1 MSNECQI
8 TNSIINLAFGFDLKF
23 GFCHLDFDILNPTQR
38 ARLDMDFT
46 NEIKFDENGLM
57 PVIIQD
63 WKNNQVLMLAYM
75 NAEALQMTVK
85 SGKTHFWSRS
95 RKQFWLKGG
104 SSGHTQ
110 EVQEIFFDCDSDTIL
125 MKVEQKVAACHEG
138 YRSCFFRKLEN
149 DTLVVVEEKIFNE
162 SEVYGRKK

>member
-1 MSNECQI
+1 
-8 TNSIINLAFGFDLKF
+8 
-23 GFCHLDFDILNPTQR
+23 
-38 ARLDMDFT
+38 MDFT
-46 NEIKFDENGLM
+46 NEIKFDENGLV

-75 NAEALQMTVK
+75 NAEAVRMTVK

-95 RKQFWLKGG
+95 RKQFWLKGE

-110 EVQEIFFDCDSDTIL
+110 AVKEIFFDCDSDTIL

-149 DTLVVVEEKIFNE
+149 DNLVVVEGKIFDE
-162 SEVYGRKK
+162 SKVYGGKK

>member
-1 MSNECQI
+1 
-8 TNSIINLAFGFDLKF
+8 
-23 GFCHLDFDILNPTQR
+23 
-38 ARLDMDFT
+38 MDFT
-46 NEIKFDENGLM
+46 NEVKFDENGLV

-75 NAEALQMTVK
+75 NVEALRITVN

-95 RKQFWLKGG
+95 RKQFWLKGE

-110 EVQEIFFDCDSDTIL
+110 EVKEVFFDCDSDTIL

-138 YRSCFFRKLEN
+138 YRSCFFRKLEDDN
-149 DTLVVVEEKIFNE
+149 LVVVEKKIFDE
-162 SEVYGRKK
+162 SKVYGGKK

>member
-1 MSNECQI
+1 MNFVNEV
-8 TNSIINLAFGFDLKF
+8 
-23 GFCHLDFDILNPTQR
+23 
-38 ARLDMDFT
+38 
-46 NEIKFDENGLM
+46 KFDEHGLV

-75 NAEALQMTVK
+75 NAEALRMTVK

-95 RKQFWLKGG
+95 RKQFWLKGE

-110 EVQEIFFDCDSDTIL
+110 EVKEIFFDCDSDTIL

>member
-1 MSNECQI
+1 
-8 TNSIINLAFGFDLKF
+8 
-23 GFCHLDFDILNPTQR
+23 
-38 ARLDMDFT
+38 MDFT
-46 NEIKFDENGLM
+46 NEVKFDENGLV

-75 NAEALQMTVK
+75 NAEALRMTVK

-95 RKQFWLKGG
+95 RKQFWLKGE

-110 EVQEIFFDCDSDTIL
+110 EVKEIFFDCDSDTIL

-149 DTLVVVEEKIFNE
+149 DNLVVVEGKIFDE
-162 SEVYGRKK
+162 SKVYGGKK

>member
-1 MSNECQI
+1 
-8 TNSIINLAFGFDLKF
+8 
-23 GFCHLDFDILNPTQR
+23 
-38 ARLDMDFT
+38 MDFT
-46 NEIKFDENGLM
+46 NEVKFDENGLV

-75 NAEALQMTVK
+75 NAEALRMTVN

-95 RKQFWLKGG
+95 RKQFWLKGE

-110 EVQEIFFDCDSDTIL
+110 EVKEIFFDCDSDTIL

-138 YRSCFFRKLEN
+138 YRSCFFRKLEY

-162 SEVYGRKK
+162 SEVYGGKK

>member
-1 MSNECQI
+1 
-8 TNSIINLAFGFDLKF
+8 
-23 GFCHLDFDILNPTQR
+23 
-38 ARLDMDFT
+38 MDFT
-46 NEIKFDENGLM
+46 NEVKFDENGLV

-75 NAEALQMTVK
+75 NAEALRMTVK

-95 RKQFWLKGG
+95 RKQFWLKGE

-110 EVQEIFFDCDSDTIL
+110 EVKEVFFDCDSDTIL

-149 DTLVVVEEKIFNE
+149 DTLAVVEEKIFNK
-162 SEVYGRKK
+162 SEVYGGKK

>member
-1 MSNECQI
+1 
-8 TNSIINLAFGFDLKF
+8 
-23 GFCHLDFDILNPTQR
+23 
-38 ARLDMDFT
+38 MDFT
-46 NEIKFDENGLM
+46 SEVKFDENGLV

-75 NAEALQMTVK
+75 NAEALRMTVK

-95 RKQFWLKGG
+95 RKQFWLKGE

-110 EVQEIFFDCDSDTIL
+110 EVKEIFFDCDSDTIL

-162 SEVYGRKK
+162 SEVYGGKK

>member
-1 MSNECQI
+1 
-8 TNSIINLAFGFDLKF
+8 
-23 GFCHLDFDILNPTQR
+23 
-38 ARLDMDFT
+38 MDFT
-46 NEIKFDENGLM
+46 NEVKFDENGLV

-75 NAEALQMTVK
+75 NAEALRMTVN

-95 RKQFWLKGG
+95 RKQFWLKGE

-110 EVQEIFFDCDSDTIL
+110 EVKEIFFDCDSDTIL
-125 MKVEQKVAACHEG
+125 MKIEQKVAACHEG

-162 SEVYGRKK
+162 SEVYGGKK

>member
-1 MSNECQI
+1 
-8 TNSIINLAFGFDLKF
+8 
-23 GFCHLDFDILNPTQR
+23 
-38 ARLDMDFT
+38 MDFT
-46 NEIKFDENGLM
+46 NEIKFDENGLV

-63 WKNNQVLMLAYM
+63 WKNSQVLMLAYM
-75 NAEALQMTVK
+75 NADALRMTVN

-95 RKQFWLKGG
+95 RKQFWLKGE

-110 EVQEIFFDCDSDTIL
+110 EVKEIFFDCDSDTIL

-149 DTLVVVEEKIFNE
+149 DNLVVVEGKIFDE
-162 SEVYGRKK
+162 SKVYGGKK

>member
-1 MSNECQI
+1 
-8 TNSIINLAFGFDLKF
+8 
-23 GFCHLDFDILNPTQR
+23 
-38 ARLDMDFT
+38 MDFT
-46 NEIKFDENGLM
+46 NEIKFDENGLV

-63 WKNNQVLMLAYM
+63 WKNSQVLMLAYM
-75 NAEALQMTVK
+75 NAEALRMTVN

-95 RKQFWLKGG
+95 RKQFWLKGEN
-104 SSGHTQ
+104 SGHTQ
-110 EVQEIFFDCDSDTIL
+110 EVKEIFFDCDSDTIL

-162 SEVYGRKK
+162 SEVYGGKK